1 MRRREPRVA
10 VLGAG
15 SWGTA
20 VAAIVARSA
29 STVLWARAAEVA
41 ADVNTRSRNSR
52 YVGDLAL
59 PPNLRA
65 TTSIEAAVA
74 DADVIVIGV
83 PSHGFRHVLESAAPF
98 VRPWVPVV
106 SLVKGLEQD
115 TELRMTEIVAA
126 VLPGHPAGVLAGPNI
141 AREILAGYAAAA
153 TIAMPD
159 QAAAARLADLFRT
172 SRYRVYSST
181 DVVGVELC
189 GALKNVFAIAA
200 GMGDGA
206 GAGANTKAMVIT
218 RSLREMSRLGEACGG
233 EPATFG
239 GLAGNGDLI
248 VTCISPLSRNR
259 QVGEAL
265 GRGLTIAQALTAV
278 SQVAEGVRTAE
289 VVRRMGERA
298 GVDMPIAGK
307 VDAVINHGASA
318 ATAYRGLLR
327 RAPGHEMHGTG
338 W

>member
-1 MRRREPRVA
+1 MLEE
-10 VLGAG
+10 
-15 SWGTA
+15 A
-20 VAAIVARSA
+20 VA
-29 STVLWARAAEVA
+29 E
-41 ADVNTRSRNSR
+41 
-52 YVGDLAL
+52 
-59 PPNLRA
+59 
-65 TTSIEAAVA
+65 
-74 DADVIVIGV
+74 ADVIVVGV
-83 PSHGFRHVLESAAPF
+83 PSHGFRQALESAAPF
-98 VRPWVPVV
+98 VRPWVPIV

-115 TELRMTEIVAA
+115 TDLRMTEIVGEL
-126 VLPGHPAGVLAGPNI
+126 LPGHPAGVLAGPNI

-159 QAAAARLADLFRT
+159 STAAAQLAELFGT

-218 RSLREMSRLGEACGG
+218 RALREMSRLGEALGG
-233 EPATFG
+233 DPMTFG

-248 VTCISPLSRNR
+248 VTCISPHSRNR

-265 GRGLTIAQALTAV
+265 GRGLTIDQVLATM
-278 SQVAEGVRTAE
+278 SQVAEGVRAAA
-289 VVRRMGERA
+289 VVRRMAEKEGIE
-298 GVDMPIAGK
+298 MPIAVE
-307 VDAVINHGASA
+307 VDQVINHGATA
-318 ATAYRGLLR
+318 AAAYRGLLQT
-327 RAPGHEMHGTG
+327 APGHEMHGTG

>member
-1 MRRREPRVA
+1 MPQ
-10 VLGAG
+10 
-15 SWGTA
+15 
-20 VAAIVARSA
+20 
-29 STVLWARAAEVA
+29 
-41 ADVNTRSRNSR
+41 
-52 YVGDLAL
+52 
-59 PPNLRA
+59 NLRS
-65 TTSIEAAVA
+65 TTSLEEAVT
-74 DADVIVIGV
+74 DADVIVVGV
-83 PSHGFRHVLESAAPF
+83 PSHGFRHAVEAAAPF
-98 VRPWVPVV
+98 VRPWVPIV

-115 TELRMTEIVAA
+115 TDLRMTEIVDEL
-126 VLPGHPAGVLAGPNI
+126 LPGHPAGVLAGPNI

-159 QAAAARLADLFRT
+159 HASAAQLAELFGT
-172 SRYRVYSST
+172 SRYRVYSCT

-218 RSLREMSRLGEACGG
+218 RALREMSRLGEALGG
-233 EPATFG
+233 DPLTFG

-265 GRGLTIAQALTAV
+265 GRGLTIGEVLATM
-278 SQVAEGVRTAE
+278 SQVAEGVRAAG
-289 VVRRMGERA
+289 VVRRMAEKE
-298 GVDMPIAGK
+298 GVEMPIAVE
-307 VDAVINHGASA
+307 VDAVINHGST
-318 ATAYRGLLR
+318 ATDAYRGLLR
-327 RAPGHEMHGTG
+327 SAPGHEMYGTG